1 MALVPFRAA
10 GWNSLSP
17 HGQDCPV
24 VGGGTAVHSP
34 CPAVRVSEGPI
45 VHHEQRAPSNSA
57 STVSALPWR
66 WSTALASTLALV
78 VVLAPSASAITSSP
92 SVDRAPGAAP
102 ASGTAADGTDAPDLP
117 PKIITTEPHQ
127 AVEPD
132 AVPSVAPSGADTS
145 AWWPGEPETRPAG
158 EGGPTGAGAGCTPVA
173 DSDNPHLSGNR
184 TDVSAHAWWY
194 QGDCEN
200 DRATVTACLYEW
212 YTDHTWR
219 RKACNTNGNQKPGR
233 SSSRWLNVRES
244 CDSFERTSWR
254 AHVDVD
260 VNWEVDDPGV
270 STRGADVNC
279 RVFG

>member
-1 MALVPFRAA
+1 M
-10 GWNSLSP
+10 
-17 HGQDCPV
+17 
-24 VGGGTAVHSP
+24 
-34 CPAVRVSEGPI
+34 
-45 VHHEQRAPSNSA
+45 HHEHRSPLNSA
-57 STVSALPWR
+57 STVSVFSRR

-78 VVLAPSASAITSSP
+78 VVLAPSAMATTPSP
-92 SVDRAPGAAP
+92 FADR
-102 ASGTAADGTDAPDLP
+102 ASGTVPVSRAAADGTDEPDLP
-117 PKIITTEPHQ
+117 PKVIKTEPHQ

-145 AWWPGEPETRPAG
+145 GWWPEEPGTRPAG
-158 EGGPTGAGAGCTPVA
+158 ADGPAGARIGCNPVA

-194 QGDCEN
+194 QGDCDN

-212 YTDHTWR
+212 YTDNTWR
-219 RKACNTNGNQKPGR
+219 RKACDTNGNQKPGR

-260 VNWEVDDPGV
+260 VNWEVDNPGV
-270 STRGADVNC
+270 STREADVNC